1 MTFKKILESCSRHIS
16 KLRNYGADVN
26 LSPPYEFMCQ
36 VGDPV
41 LRTRAEAVDL
51 VKVTSAEVQNII
63 NVMRIV
69 MNKSYST
76 GISAPQVG
84 CPLRIIMM
92 EFPMKYMKLA
102 QAEEAKTRVY
112 QPFPLKVFINPTM
125 EVINNQRLVFPEG
138 CESIRGFTADV
149 PRYYEVKVSG
159 LNEKGEAHEWQA
171 YGWPARIIQH
181 EMDHLEGSLFIDLM
195 DSRTF
200 HFNYWHLI
208 KKLPKSRLKQ

>member
-159 LNEKGEAHEWQA
+159 LSAPLSW
-171 YGWPARIIQH
+171 
-181 EMDHLEGSLFIDLM
+181 HLEWPTRSPSSELSGLS
-195 DSRTF
+195 SREETGKN
-200 HFNYWHLI
+200 HMGRCQA
-208 KKLPKSRLKQ
+208 SMADGEVQ

>member
-1 MTFKKILESCSRHIS
+1 MTFKKILESCSRRLS
-16 KLRNYGADVN
+16 KLKDYGTTIN
-26 LSPPYEFMCQ
+26 PSPPYEFMCQ

-41 LRTRAEAVDL
+41 LRSRAEAVDPA
-51 VKVTSAEVQNII
+51 KVTSAEIQKII

-69 MNKSYST
+69 MINSYSA

-92 EFPMKYMKLA
+92 EFPMKYMRLA
-102 QAEEAKTRVY
+102 QAEEAKTRAY
-112 QPFPLKVFINPTM
+112 QPFPLKVFVNPVM
-125 EVINNQRLVFPEG
+125 EVTNSQRLVFPEG

-159 LNEKGEAHEWQA
+159 LNEQGEAHEWQA

-181 EMDHLEGSLFIDLM
+181 EMDHLEGNLFIDLM

-208 KKLPKSRLKQ
+208 KKLPKSRLRQ